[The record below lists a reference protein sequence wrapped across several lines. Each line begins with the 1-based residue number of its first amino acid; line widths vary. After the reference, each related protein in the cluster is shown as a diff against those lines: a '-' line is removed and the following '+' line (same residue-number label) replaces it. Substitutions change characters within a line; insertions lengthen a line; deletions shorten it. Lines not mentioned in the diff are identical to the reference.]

1 MRQSGSK
8 DRWAISVTR
17 EAAGQYRA
25 LLQECQ
31 YRAAQMQIFA
41 AHPLGKTKAAQDA
54 AEATLEQVE
63 ERLCYC
69 VERCREFEVWLAAI
83 PDKDLREI
91 MALRY
96 VAGLSFVQ
104 IGERV
109 HKNPDTVK
117 KAVYRYFNRNS

>member
-1 MRQSGSK
+1 MTK
-8 DRWAISVTR
+8 
-17 EAAGQYRA
+17 EAAEQYRA
-25 LLQECQ
+25 LLQECR
-31 YRAAQMQIFA
+31 YRAAQMQLFA
-41 AHPLGKTKAAQDA
+41 ARPLGKTKAARDA
-54 AEATLEQVE
+54 ADATLEQVE

-69 VERCREFEVWLAAI
+69 VERCREFEAWLAAI
-83 PDKDLREI
+83 PDKGLQET
-91 MALRY
+91 MVLRY